1 MTIFAFLTNDLL
13 EKRLDLRKTTNAR
26 NIGERPESRD
36 SGLSEAP
43 GIARAGRPVREKSE
57 EEALDLT
64 VEDQNHAQRR
74 DEFDADF
81 EEAIGT
87 HLMAGRGFAL
97 ALDDVRAELPADH
110 DGHEQATERHKD
122 TLGDHIEEVEPAVVP
137 AADGVTSLAQQ
148 VGGGD
153 AVRAETVHAH
163 ET

>member
-1 MTIFAFLTNDLL
+1 M
-13 EKRLDLRKTTNAR
+13 
-26 NIGERPESRD
+26 
-36 SGLSEAP
+36 
-43 GIARAGRPVREKSE
+43 REKSE

-122 TLGDHIEEVEPAVVP
+122 ALGDHVEEVKPAVVP

-153 AVRAETVHAH
+153 AVRARDRPCTRARRARRWRS
-163 ET
+163 TR